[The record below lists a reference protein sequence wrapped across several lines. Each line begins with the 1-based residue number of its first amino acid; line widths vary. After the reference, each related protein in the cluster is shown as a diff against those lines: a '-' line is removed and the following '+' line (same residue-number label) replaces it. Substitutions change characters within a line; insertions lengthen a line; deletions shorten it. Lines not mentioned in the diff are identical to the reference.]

1 LENDKLISTI
11 MPKEDLGLTNFTH
24 VHNAVLHKV
33 GNKYYIIAQAWNPGD
48 FAILEQVTD

>member
-1 LENDKLISTI
+1 

-48 FAILEQVTD
+48 FAILEQVVD